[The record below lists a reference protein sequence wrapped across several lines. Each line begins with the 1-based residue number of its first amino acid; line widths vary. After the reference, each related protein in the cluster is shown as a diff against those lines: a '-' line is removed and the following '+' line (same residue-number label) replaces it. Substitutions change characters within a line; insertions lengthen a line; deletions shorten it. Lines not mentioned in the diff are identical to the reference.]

1 MRKTILL
8 AAVLIG
14 CAKTEKAPVDTAA
27 PAMAPAA
34 PAAPAPLTAAEIKG
48 TWKGTTKNA
57 GTDSVVAK
65 WTVKS
70 TSDSTGTLTYD
81 GTKVTVPFKTVLS
94 ADSMV
99 ATSDPFVPP
108 SAKKGSPKVR
118 FVSVGRVK
126 DGQLTGTANIVLA
139 TKQDSILARHTYSA
153 TKAP

>member
-8 AAVLIG
+8 AAVLVA
-14 CAKTEKAPVDTAA
+14 CAKAETPPADTAA

-34 PAAPAPLTAAEIKG
+34 PAPLTAADVAG
-48 TWKGTTKNA
+48 TWNGQTKNV
-57 GTDSVVAK
+57 GSDSVISK

-99 ATSDPFVPP
+99 ATSDAFVPP
-108 SAKKGSPKVR
+108 NSKKGAPKVK
-118 FVSVGRVK
+118 FVSIGRVK

-139 TKQDSILARHTYSA
+139 TNPDSVVARHTYSA